1 MPAVRSLSIPDVL
14 ELVPERHGDAR
25 GFLSEV
31 WSAAAFAAAGLDV
44 AFVQDN
50 HSRSEAAGV
59 LRGLHYQLPPFA
71 QAKLVRVVRGAIFD
85 VAVDLR
91 PASPSFGGWVGLEIS
106 AAAWNQIF
114 LPAGFAHG
122 FVTLEPGTEVL
133 YKVSAPWSPGHER
146 AIRHD
151 DPEIGIAWPAAT
163 DAFVL
168 SDKDRAAPS
177 FAEVRAELAAHG
189 DA

>member
-1 MPAVRSLSIPDVL
+1 MPRLRPLAIAGVVEI
-14 ELVPERHGDAR
+14 VPERHGDAR

-31 WSAAAFAAAGLDV
+31 WSASAFAAAGLDI

-59 LRGLHYQLPPFA
+59 LRGLHYQVAPFA

-91 PASPSFGGWVGLEIS
+91 PASPSFGRWAGLEIS

-114 LPAGFAHG
+114 LPAGCAHG

-133 YKVSAPWSPGHER
+133 YKVSAPYSPGHER
-146 AIRHD
+146 TIRYD
-151 DPEIGIAWPAAT
+151 DPDIAIAWPGAAAGFT
-163 DAFVL
+163 L
-168 SDKDRAAPS
+168 SDKDRVAPS
-177 FAEVRAELAAHG
+177 FAEARRDLADHG
-189 DA
+189 GA